1 MAETIVSLRNVS
13 KIFPGGVRAVD
24 DVSFDIGQNEFFALL
39 GPSGC
44 GKTTLL
50 RMISGLETPTSGAI
64 IIGGED
70 MALTPPNKRPT
81 NMVFQ
86 SYAVFPHMTVADN
99 VAYGLK
105 VTGVPAEETRRRVGD
120 ALDMVKLTHLA
131 ARKPDQMSG
140 GQRQRVALA
149 RALIKR
155 PKVLLLDEPLS
166 ALDAKLRDEMRL
178 ELTRLQE
185 NVGITFIIVT
195 HDQDEALSMASRI
208 AVMDKGAVQQ
218 IATPAELYEQ
228 PTSRFIADFIGK
240 VNLINAKVVS
250 STPKKLVCEA
260 KGLGKIELPYEGKTG
275 GEIAIAVRP
284 EKLKI
289 SEAQPKAAKAIK
301 TEGKVRDVAYY
312 GDTSHVVV
320 RCNDDLELSVNVQ
333 NDSRAG
339 GSGIER
345 GQKVWIH
352 WAPEDTLVLTE

>member
-1 MAETIVSLRNVS
+1 
-13 KIFPGGVRAVD
+13 
-24 DVSFDIGQNEFFALL
+24 
-39 GPSGC
+39 
-44 GKTTLL
+44 
-50 RMISGLETPTSGAI
+50 
-64 IIGGED
+64 
-70 MALTPPNKRPT
+70 
-81 NMVFQ
+81 MVFQ
-86 SYAVFPHMTVADN
+86 SYAVFPHMSVADN

-105 VTGVPAEETRRRVGD
+105 VDGVPQIDRDRRVQE
-120 ALDMVKLTHLA
+120 ALDLVQLGHLA
-131 ARKPDQMSG
+131 KRMPDQLSG

-149 RALIKR
+149 RALVKK

-218 IATPAELYEQ
+218 IATPSELYEQ
-228 PTSRFIADFIGK
+228 PSSRFVADFIGK
-240 VNLINAKVVS
+240 VNLIDAQVVS
-250 STPKKLVCEA
+250 STHKKLVCQA
-260 KGLGKIELPYEGKTG
+260 KGLGTVELPHEGKTAG
-275 GEIAIAVRP
+275 GAIAIAVRP

-289 SEAQPKAAKAIK
+289 SEDQPKAAKAIK
-301 TEGKVRDVAYY
+301 AEGKVRDVAYY

-320 RCNDDLELSVNVQ
+320 RCNDELELSVNVQ

-339 GSGIER
+339 GSGVER